1 MSKNNQSEM
10 GFLDHLE
17 ELRWR
22 LVRSLLSIIIGSI
35 LSFGNIDLI
44 LKLLLD
50 PTKMT
55 SNPINLQV
63 LSVQGMFLIKWFIS
77 LISGFILALPYLIYQ
92 LWSFISPGLF
102 ANEKKFI
109 FPVVFFGFSSFI
121 TGVLFGYFVIIP
133 FSLEF
138 FSGIGIEEVN
148 NNFSIQYYFS
158 FLTWLL
164 LGTGL
169 IFQLPVISLILS
181 SIGILT
187 PSFMRHYRR
196 HSLIAILIASSF
208 ITPPDPVSM
217 LIMSIPLGL
226 LYEASIGISWIVNRK
241 RMQLK

>member
-1 MSKNNQSEM
+1 
-10 GFLDHLE
+10 
-17 ELRWR
+17 
-22 LVRSLLSIIIGSI
+22 
-35 LSFGNIDLI
+35 
-44 LKLLLD
+44 
-50 PTKMT
+50 MT
-55 SNPINLQV
+55 SRPINLQV

-77 LISGFILALPYLIYQ
+77 LISGFIVSLPYLIYQ
-92 LWSFISPGLF
+92 LWSFIAPGLF
-102 ANEKKFI
+102 ANEKKFV

-121 TGVLFGYFVIIP
+121 FGVLFGYLVIVP

-138 FSGIGIEEVN
+138 FSGIGIEDVN

-164 LGTGL
+164 LGAGL

-196 HSLIAILIASSF
+196 HSIVAILIASSF

-217 LIMSIPLGL
+217 LIMSVPLGL
-226 LYEASIGISWIVNRK
+226 LYEASIGISWVVNRK

>member
-1 MSKNNQSEM
+1 MSENNQSEM

-22 LVRSLLSIIIGSI
+22 LVRSLLAIIIGSI

-44 LKLLLD
+44 LKLLLE

-55 SNPINLQV
+55 SHPINLQV

-187 PSFMRHYRR
+187 PSFHEALSKTL
-196 HSLIAILIASSF
+196 HNCNLNSF
-208 ITPPDPVSM
+208 F
-217 LIMSIPLGL
+217 
-226 LYEASIGISWIVNRK
+226 LYNTS
-241 RMQLK
+241 